1 MYDSVAY
8 DPVKTKQ
15 LQSTEFNNMIGLF
28 FRSFL
33 LFRQSVFTRYGVTSG
48 IGVLLPNPFD
58 FHEIATLHASDCDSG
73 YDCVASENQFR
84 ESRFCSLLFVIA
96 ACGSQVIQTLYIR
109 S

>member
-33 LFRQSVFTRYGVTSG
+33 LLRQSVFTRYGVTSG

-58 FHEIATLHASDCDSG
+58 FHEIVTLQLLIATPATIVSLVKTSL
-73 YDCVASENQFR
+73 
-84 ESRFCSLLFVIA
+84 ESRDFA
-96 ACGSQVIQTLYIR
+96 AFYL
-109 S
+109 